1 MDFSTII
8 LRFRDLGRADG
19 DTISLHN
26 QIINEHKYTWWGWWK
41 KANETTPIDEFG
53 VLSARAN
60 SSDIPVFLMDSGQH
74 KLYKATCKEV
84 KAFKDKSL
92 SPEQN
97 KTPEYYNSE
106 EFNAW
111 FKFTS
116 IEECNIDD
124 IKNYT
129 YVNIDGLFGTNEANY
144 SSFENKLI
152 YSIKELIQQER
163 TVWFVRNKKATDK
176 DYEIVLLN
184 SEYVQPT
191 NFSEKYY
198 QSYGDSFL
206 WLSDLHLA
214 STSFRF
220 DGTATSKTLAS
231 HITDV
236 VNGSRKKIAGMIV
249 TGDITT
255 GANKEGFE
263 RGESLFKDLN
273 SGFTLNSENIAMC
286 PGNHDFSYNPI
297 DLQKNDQPD
306 VLSSEYTEA
315 YKEFY
320 EKIYH
325 IKPNEYFA
333 CGKKILLSSGITVE
347 VVCLNSLY
355 LQQYNNF
362 NGHGYISEEQ
372 LNFVE
377 KEMGWDNRQAQNTI
391 RIAIMH
397 HHYLPVCK
405 VESIDVK
412 RPSSVVY
419 DADRLMKWLVKN
431 DVKILLHGHKHTS
444 FHAHLN
450 YPVIDSDKKI
460 KMKGI
465 AVVGLGSSSSS
476 NTQNVIALL
485 GISSSKLQVTTY
497 QLFSDESTNDA
508 EIQEFTIPLGATI
521 E

>member
-19 DTISLHN
+19 ETILLHN
-26 QIINEHKYTWWGWWK
+26 KIITESDYTWWGWWK

-53 VLSARAN
+53 ILSSRAN
-60 SSDIPVFLMDSGQH
+60 SGDITVFLMDSGQH
-74 KLYKATCKEV
+74 KLYKATCKEI
-84 KAFKDKSL
+84 KAFKEKSR
-92 SPEQN
+92 SPEPE
-97 KTPEYYNSE
+97 KTPDYYNTE

-116 IEECNIDD
+116 VEECNIDD
-124 IKNYT
+124 IRNYT
-129 YVNIDGLFGTNEANY
+129 YVNIEGFFGANEANY
-144 SSFENKLI
+144 SSFENKSI

-163 TVWFVRNKKATDK
+163 TVWFVRQKTETDK
-176 DYEIVLLN
+176 DFEIVLLN

-220 DGTATSKTLAS
+220 DRTATSKTLAS

-236 VNGSRKKIAGMIV
+236 VNSTRKKIAGLIV

-255 GANKEGFE
+255 GADKTGFD
-263 RGESLFKDLN
+263 RGELLFKDLN
-273 SGFTLNSENIAMC
+273 SSFTLNSENIAMC

-297 DLQKNDQPD
+297 DLNKDDQPNA
-306 VLSSEYTEA
+306 LSSEYAVA

-325 IKPNEYFA
+325 IKPNDYFA

-347 VVCLNSLY
+347 IVCLNSLY

-372 LNFVE
+372 LNYVE
-377 KEMGWDNRQAQNTI
+377 KEMGWNNRQAENTI

-419 DADRLMKWLVKN
+419 DADRLMKWLIKN
-431 DVKILLHGHKHTS
+431 DVKVLLHGHKHTS

-450 YPVIDSDKKI
+450 YPIVDSDGKT

-465 AVVGLGSSSSS
+465 AVVGLGSSSSN
-476 NTQNVIALL
+476 NTKNVIALL
-485 GISSSKLQVTTY
+485 GIGGTKLRVTTY
-497 QLFSDESTNDA
+497 ELFSDESTDDV
-508 EIQEFTIPLGATI
+508 ETIDFTIPLGVTI